1 MGAKSHFLP
10 PSSVSSQFSVHGVGL
25 LAMRVTVDE
34 ARLLPAETRRE
45 AQAVLLG
52 RFCVTSRG
60 KSNEMLINRL
70 LGLSDG
76 GAP

>member
-1 MGAKSHFLP
+1 MK
-10 PSSVSSQFSVHGVGL
+10 
-25 LAMRVTVDE
+25 VTFDE
-34 ARLLPAETRRE
+34 ARALPAETRRE